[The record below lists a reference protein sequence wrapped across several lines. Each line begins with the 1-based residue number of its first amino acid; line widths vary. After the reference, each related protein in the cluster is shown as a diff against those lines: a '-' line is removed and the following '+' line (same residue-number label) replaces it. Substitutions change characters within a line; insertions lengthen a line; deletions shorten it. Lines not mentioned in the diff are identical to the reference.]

1 MFVLFYL
8 FYLYHAWF
16 SGLLSRLTS
25 GGGRWKDRLSKKSTQ
40 GSGYKVT
47 ATSRRVIRMAPRENR
62 PLQRQK
68 RNPMK
73 KTVPAHTRS
82 GDQTSPHRLVDG
94 YPVHRKAHEPTV
106 DQAAHRGTHAR
117 PQQGP
122 SHLGPRKP
130 EDRREQRDGPSMSDR
145 HNPPVGEAASGR
157 NPWRWFWVLP
167 CGVTDSAGN
176 LASLQIRPFAKLPR
190 LWSYHSILERS

>member
-1 MFVLFYL
+1 
-8 FYLYHAWF
+8 
-16 SGLLSRLTS
+16 
-25 GGGRWKDRLSKKSTQ
+25 
-40 GSGYKVT
+40 
-47 ATSRRVIRMAPRENR
+47 MAPRENR

-73 KTVPAHTRS
+73 KTVPAHTRT

-117 PQQGP
+117 PQQDP

-145 HNPPVGEAASGR
+145 HNPPVGEAASGQ

-190 LWSYHSILERS
+190 LWICHSIMERS

>member
-1 MFVLFYL
+1 
-8 FYLYHAWF
+8 
-16 SGLLSRLTS
+16 
-25 GGGRWKDRLSKKSTQ
+25 
-40 GSGYKVT
+40 
-47 ATSRRVIRMAPRENR
+47 MAPRENR

-145 HNPPVGEAASGR
+145 HNPPVGEAVSGR
-157 NPWRWFWVLP
+157 NPWRWIWVLP
-167 CGVTDSAGN
+167 RHCKYRERNPGNEVVISDLAGPPPSRM
-176 LASLQIRPFAKLPR
+176 AR
-190 LWSYHSILERS
+190 L